1 MTWSGGL
8 RHRRSRYDRS
18 DAADADAGLSSVPLA
33 ASGNSAARLIYRVL
47 HFPFRLIGTAL
58 LRISQVIFSIVF
70 LFLHP
75 QLKWL
80 LLRLWRSRL
89 VRDYVRPALSGIVSR
104 IYRPYLDFLRR
115 LPPIPATLSI
125 ATPLAVLE
133 PAKLYAT
140 ILIVQHPKTGLA
152 LLLFLHGLSFVLIDT
167 TWMAVRP
174 QSRKIW
180 LVSRLH
186 ALIWLNVAYGKYWV
200 THSAAY
206 LAMEAWAAEARRI
219 LRAFLAR
226 LHTRRTTKNS
236 TLER

>member
-1 MTWSGGL
+1 M
-8 RHRRSRYDRS
+8 RHRRRRYDRS
-18 DAADADAGLSSVPLA
+18 DAGGGLPSAPPRT
-33 ASGNSAARLIYRVL
+33 SGNRAARLIYRVL

-58 LRISQVIFSIVF
+58 LRVAQVIFSIVF

-89 VRDYVRPALSGIVSR
+89 MRDYIRPALSGIVSR
-104 IYRPYLDFLRR
+104 VYRPYLDFLRG
-115 LPPIPATLSI
+115 LPPLPATLSI

-140 ILIVQHPKTGLA
+140 ILVVQHPTTGLA
-152 LLLFLHGLSFVLIDT
+152 LLLFLHGLSFVLIDA
-167 TWMAVRP
+167 TWTAVRP

-186 ALIWLNVAYGKYWV
+186 ALIWLNVAYGRYWV

-206 LAMEAWAAEARRI
+206 VAMKAWAAEARRM
-219 LRAFLAR
+219 LRALLTR
-226 LHTRRTTKNS
+226 LHARRTAKNGMP
-236 TLER
+236 ER